1 MTQEQVSS
9 EQHSQ
14 ENTAKHATQFAT
26 DVSRM
31 VMGTAC
37 EVLGGISHASAE
49 AFKTV
54 NSHLSAEKPNV
65 VEGVLKGNARFLEEI
80 SHTMEAVAERLRPRP
95 TASTTHPTCSD
106 TTAI

>member
-1 MTQEQVSS
+1 MTQEQGTS

-14 ENTAKHATQFAT
+14 KDCATHRAQSAANL
-26 DVSRM
+26 SRLAA
-31 VMGTAC
+31 VTAC
-37 EVLGGISHASAE
+37 EVLGGFSHASAE

-80 SHTMEAVAERLRPRP
+80 SHTMDAVAAHLRPRP
-95 TASTTHPTCSD
+95 ATSADHKPDSD
-106 TTAI
+106 TTVV

>member
-1 MTQEQVSS
+1 MTQEQGSS

-14 ENTAKHATQFAT
+14 ADSAKHTAQFAA
-26 DVSRM
+26 DFSRL

-54 NSHLSAEKPNV
+54 DSHLSAEKPNV

-80 SHTMEAVAERLRPRP
+80 SHTMDAVAERLRPRP
-95 TASTTHPTCSD
+95 TASADHKADSD